1 VVAWPL
7 VMDPLR
13 EGQPLRARLRLAV
26 ILVLA
31 HPLRMGALA
40 LVLAAFLAASA
51 VLAAAL
57 ITVSVAYCAL
67 VAAHF
72 VLPAADRLEGRPTP

>member
-1 VVAWPL
+1 M
-7 VMDPLR
+7 MD
-13 EGQPLRARLRLAV
+13 V
-26 ILVLA
+26 
-31 HPLRMGALA
+31 ALA

-57 ITVSVAYCAL
+57 ITVSVAYSAL